1 MLVHKQGGE
10 AQARLYVFMLQAGV
24 LLQNILLAVA
34 GREEIQNGALAT
46 WLVLL
51 TCDCYSPE

>member
-10 AQARLYVFMLQAGV
+10 AQARLYVFMFQARV

-34 GREEIQNGALAT
+34 GREKIQNSLRSDSFSA
-46 WLVLL
+46 
-51 TCDCYSPE
+51 